1 MTQVQS
7 LAAPF
12 DAMPIAD
19 RARQVFDAN
28 NAVQLATL
36 GGTWSPWILGAYFAR
51 APRELQRPNQL
62 REQRSVASG
71 EQQMND
77 LDLVL
82 MVERHGKT
90 MSNLV
95 QDPRVAF
102 SVSKNDATQDFIQG
116 SGTAELLADDAAVMA
131 ALKAKMP
138 WYQLYTPCAPVRI
151 NVRELFVTSFELGW
165 MPARRIT
172 IG

>member
-51 APRELQRPNQL
+51 APRELQRPTAL
-62 REQRSVASG
+62 S
-71 EQQMND
+71 D

-82 MVERHGKT
+82 MVERNGKT
-90 MSNLV
+90 MSNLT
-95 QDPRVAF
+95 QDQRVAF
-102 SVSKNDATQDFIQG
+102 TVSKNDATQDFIQG
-116 SGTAELLADDAAVMA
+116 SGTAELLPDEAPVMA
-131 ALKAKMP
+131 ALVAKMP

-151 NVRELFVTSFELGW
+151 TLSELFVTSFELGW
-165 MPARRIT
+165 MPARRISF
-172 IG
+172 GALAGQGAR